1 MSDLYA
7 ELPLAADLDAG
18 DWTKVVGSDERTH
31 LGTTDARH
39 ALTTHVSTMG
49 DSALAVAGP
58 RTWNSLPNAI
68 RRRSSLP
75 QKLKRLFTRFAST
88 ARMFPFEHTDE
99 QPKT

>member
-1 MSDLYA
+1 VSDLYA

-18 DWTKVVGSDERTH
+18 DWTKVVGSYERTH

-39 ALTTHVSTMG
+39 ALTTARFNNRTF
-49 DSALAVAGP
+49 AGP
-58 RTWNSLPNAI
+58 RICISLHS
-68 RRRSSLP
+68 SSLP
-75 QKLKRLFTRFAST
+75 QKLKRLFMRFAST